1 MTDAAPRADGAA
13 SDHVVRAIT
22 DDDNFRVITAST
34 THTVRQALE
43 AQQAAGNTARH
54 FADLITGTVLIRE
67 TMSPTHRVQGL
78 LKGAGGR
85 GNLVAD
91 THPDG
96 LTRGLVQLPKDL
108 DEFRLGPGSVLQMM
122 RSMARGGIHRSVVQP
137 SPEGT
142 VPEALMTYM
151 QESEQIVAMIATGL
165 AWEGER
171 VAHAGG
177 FVVQLLPGAARGP
190 LMIMT
195 ERLEAMPRI
204 DELLGQLGGSPHRL
218 LEELLYQMPF
228 AQLDIRPVT
237 FGCKCSPEAVVA
249 SLASIGRGELADI
262 VRDNEVLELSCDYCH
277 SEYRIS
283 RAHLRGLLESS

>member
-1 MTDAAPRADGAA
+1 MTHAAQTAPVDPA
-13 SDHVVRAIT
+13 DHVVRAIT

-34 THTVRQALE
+34 TETVRRALA
-43 AQQAAGNTARH
+43 AQGAAGETARH

-96 LTRGLVQLPKDL
+96 LTRGLVQLPDDL
-108 DEFRLGPGSVLQMM
+108 EEFRLGPGSVLQMM

-137 SPEGT
+137 PARGT

-151 QESEQIVAMIATGL
+151 QESEQIVAMIATGVS
-165 AWEGER
+165 WDR
-171 VAHAGG
+171 DQVAHAGG
-177 FVVQLLPGAARGP
+177 FVVQLLPGASRGP

-195 ERLEAMPRI
+195 ERLEGMPGI
-204 DELLGQLGGSPHRL
+204 DELLGQLGGSPRRL

-228 AQLDIRPVT
+228 AQLDMRPVT
-237 FGCKCSPEAVVA
+237 FGCKCSHEAVVA
-249 SLASIGRGELADI
+249 SLASIDRSELADM
-262 VRDNEVLELSCDYCH
+262 VRDQEILELSCDYCH
-277 SEYRIS
+277 TEYSIS

>member
-1 MTDAAPRADGAA
+1 MTLAAPMAIGDE
-13 SDHVVRAIT
+13 SDRVVRAIT

-34 THTVRQALE
+34 TQTVRQALE
-43 AQQAAGNTARH
+43 AQAAAGSTARH

-78 LKGAGGR
+78 LKGVGGR

-96 LTRGLVQLPKDL
+96 LTRGLVQLPQDL
-108 DEFRLGPGSVLQMM
+108 EEFQLGPGSVLQMM

-137 SPEGT
+137 PPEGS

-151 QESEQIVAMIATGL
+151 QESEQIVAMIATGVS
-165 AWEGER
+165 WVDGR

-177 FVVQLLPGAARGP
+177 FVVQLLPGASRGP

-195 ERLEAMPRI
+195 ERLEGMPAI
-204 DELLGQLGGSPHRL
+204 DDLIAELDGSPQRL

-228 AQLDIRPVT
+228 AQLDIRPVSY
-237 FGCKCSPEAVVA
+237 GCKCSREAVVA
-249 SLASIGRGELADI
+249 SLASIDRAELADM
-262 VRDNEVLELSCDYCH
+262 VRDSDVLELSCDYCH

>member
-1 MTDAAPRADGAA
+1 MTNAALTADGD
-13 SDHVVRAIT
+13 SDDHVVRAIT
-22 DDDNFRVITAST
+22 DDDNFRVITAT
-34 THTVRQALE
+34 TSQTVRAALE
-43 AQQAAGNTARH
+43 AQRATGNTAKH
-54 FADLITGTVLIRE
+54 FADLITGTILIRE

-96 LTRGLVQLPKDL
+96 LTRGLVQLPEGV
-108 DEFRLGPGSVLQMM
+108 DEFRLGPGSMLQMM
-122 RSMARGGIHRSVVQP
+122 RSMARGGVHRSMVEP
-137 SPEGT
+137 TTGGT

-151 QESEQIVAMIATGL
+151 QESEQIVAMIATGV
-165 AWEGER
+165 AWDGDR

-190 LMIMT
+190 LMVMT
-195 ERLEAMPRI
+195 QRLEDMPRI
-204 DELLGQLGGSPHRL
+204 DALLGQLEGSAHKL
-218 LEELLYQMPF
+218 LGELLYQMPF
-228 AQLDIRPVT
+228 AQLDVRPVS
-237 FGCKCSPEAVVA
+237 FGCKCSREAVVA
-249 SLASIGRGELADI
+249 SLASIDRAELADM
-262 VRDNEVLELSCDYCH
+262 VRDSEVLELSCDYCH